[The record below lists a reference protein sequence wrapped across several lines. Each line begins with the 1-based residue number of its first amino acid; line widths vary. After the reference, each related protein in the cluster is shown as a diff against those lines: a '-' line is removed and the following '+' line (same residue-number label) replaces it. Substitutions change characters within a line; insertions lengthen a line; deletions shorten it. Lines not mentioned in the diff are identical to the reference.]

1 MLALFEESAY
11 LRQTYL
17 NQLDLDLFF
26 AILFIKIR
34 LIFPAES
41 TIYGE
46 KPHSDKESENKK
58 NLKKIPGSVPPSGSA
73 PKVNRVNSGPGLI
86 LLFKVSWFSI
96 FCVITQTSR
105 LTQVNTW
112 QRERLGSLASVK
124 FCWTRPLWGFL
135 PIKRRWCNRCRSSSD
150 KDLMGFRLNKVNLEP
165 AHYYMFQWLV

>member
-58 NLKKIPGSVPPSGSA
+58 N
-73 PKVNRVNSGPGLI
+73 
-86 LLFKVSWFSI
+86 
-96 FCVITQTSR
+96 
-105 LTQVNTW
+105 
-112 QRERLGSLASVK
+112 
-124 FCWTRPLWGFL
+124 
-135 PIKRRWCNRCRSSSD
+135 
-150 KDLMGFRLNKVNLEP
+150 
-165 AHYYMFQWLV
+165 